1 MEAIKYSLLSSLNDE
16 VLGAV
21 FENSIVSIT
30 DSLGR
35 IEYVNSKFCK
45 ILDCNANK
53 LVGETHEL
61 LKSPLHS
68 DRVYK
73 NLWRTIK
80 MGNKWNGVLA
90 DFSKTG
96 NPFWLDTTIIPLI
109 NEDQKSVKYL
119 AIYKDVTKYHEK
131 NIKLLQDDL
140 ANKKFLKKMPLNV
153 FTISRYGKILNANKR
168 FCDNKVNDLIDTYL
182 YDYFSPEIFE
192 YFKQNIDKACV
203 DKLTHEFELYDFDTV
218 GEKKFFS
225 VVVSPNFDEI
235 GVVISAT
242 IALYKITKLKSSSN
256 KLIDT
261 EAKFRAIYQS
271 INVGI
276 IVVADDKG
284 NITEWNKGAEA
295 AFGYEKEEIIGR
307 SLTVLMSDKY
317 RKGNITQLKKAVN
330 RIKNKQNVD
339 VVEMCCLSSDGKQF
353 PVEFALS
360 SGVIGDSSFYCA
372 MMLDITK
379 RKLLENK
386 LKVKT
391 KDLELFL
398 YRSAHDLKA
407 PFSSAEGLL
416 GLLKEEKVS
425 EEKELL
431 MEMLD
436 TVVKDGKE
444 LSESLS
450 QASNILINKT
460 DIKKINFTK
469 AIDDVLV
476 SLKGAEKFSNINFKV
491 NVIDAYGFHSYKE
504 KIKYILQNLIKN
516 AIKYSANMEGLES
529 SYVNITVRTNQKE
542 AVIIVED
549 NGVGIHKKKLHK
561 IFELYYRAN
570 RFNEPGHGL
579 GLYVVKN
586 IVNELKG
593 EINVES
599 SVGNGACFEIVLP
612 NSI

>member
-1 MEAIKYSLLSSLNDE
+1 
-16 VLGAV
+16 
-21 FENSIVSIT
+21 
-30 DSLGR
+30 
-35 IEYVNSKFCK
+35 
-45 ILDCNANK
+45 
-53 LVGETHEL
+53 
-61 LKSPLHS
+61 
-68 DRVYK
+68 
-73 NLWRTIK
+73 
-80 MGNKWNGVLA
+80 MGNKWSGVLA

-96 NPFWLDTTIIPLI
+96 NPFWLDTTIIPLV
-109 NEDQKSVKYL
+109 NEEQKNVKYL
-119 AIYKDVTKYHEK
+119 AIYNDVTKYHEK

-140 ANKKFLKKMPLNV
+140 ASKNFLKKIPLNV

-168 FCDNKVNDLIDTYL
+168 FCSNKVNDLIDTYL
-182 YDYFSPEIFE
+182 YDYFSPEVFE

-203 DKLTHEFELYDFDTV
+203 DKLTHEFELYDFNVV

-235 GVVISAT
+235 GVVVSAT
-242 IALYKITKLKSSSN
+242 IALYKITKHNSSSN
-256 KLIDT
+256 RLIDA
-261 EAKFRAIYQS
+261 EAKFRTIYQS

-276 IVVADDKG
+276 IVVANDKG

-295 AFGYEKEEIIGR
+295 AFGYEKEEIIGK

-317 RKGNITQLKKAVN
+317 RKGNITQLKKTVN

-339 VVEMCCLSSDGKQF
+339 AVEMCCLNKDGSQF

-360 SGVIGDSSFYCA
+360 SGKIGDSSFYCA

-416 GLLKEEKVS
+416 DLLKDEKVS

-431 MEMLD
+431 MGMLD

-450 QASNILINKT
+450 QASNILINKSE
-460 DIKKINFTK
+460 IKKINFSK
-469 AIDDVLV
+469 IIDGVLA
-476 SLKGAEKFSNINFKV
+476 SLKGVEKFSAINFKV
-491 NVIDAYGFHSYKE
+491 DVIDTCDFNSYQE
-504 KIKYILQNLIKN
+504 KIKYILQNLIQN
-516 AIKYSANMEGLES
+516 AIKYSTDIEELDK
-529 SYVNITVRTNQKE
+529 SYVNIIVRTSQKE
-542 AVIIVED
+542 VVVIVED
-549 NGVGIHKKKLHK
+549 NGVGMHKKKIHK
-561 IFELYYRAN
+561 IFDLYYRAN
-570 RFNEPGHGL
+570 RFNETGHGL

-586 IVNELKG
+586 IVSELKG
-593 EINVES
+593 RVSVES
-599 SVGNGACFEIVLP
+599 SVGNGARFEIVLP
-612 NSI
+612 SSV